1 HSTNLGHKTS
11 PVRRGFHFVHRLWPA
26 AGCYLLDLLRLRN
39 MLATPASPAPMMA
52 IQGVSLATAA
62 NNTRV
67 NSLLAVGG
75 GLRGRDNR
83 MTSAQS
89 SGGTSKTAPA
99 TA

>member
-1 HSTNLGHKTS
+1 MPPILPSRKSPYRRQSGRERKKLKPNRAFDHSTNLGHKTS

-39 MLATPASPAPMMA
+39 MLAAPANPAPMMA

-67 NSLLAVGG
+67 NS
-75 GLRGRDNR
+75 
-83 MTSAQS
+83 
-89 SGGTSKTAPA
+89 
-99 TA
+99 